1 MESIIYDDRVFRAL
15 SQYESLAARRYR
27 QYRRQER
34 KSAIK
39 KAIMDLMMR
48 LLKII
53 GKMLSKRR
61 TVEKVVVE

>member
-1 MESIIYDDRVFRAL
+1 L

-27 QYRRQER
+27 QYRWQER

-39 KAIMDLMMR
+39 KAIMDLLMR